1 VIGGLIIAHEQLG
14 ESIIGAL
21 ELISG
26 TPELIHAVSNV
37 GLSTSQL
44 VDNIRECAIKMPEGY
59 VVFVDVYGGSCWRA
73 AKMAVTA
80 DYHIVTGVNLPMLL
94 SFVNK
99 RKKFSF
105 EELPAIL
112 EADGKR
118 GIITE

>member
-1 VIGGLIIAHEQLG
+1 VIGGLIIAHERLG

-21 ELISG
+21 DSISG
-26 TPELIHAVSNV
+26 TPKLIHAVSNN
-37 GLSTSQL
+37 GMSTSQL
-44 VDNIRECAIKMPEGY
+44 VEKIQACTVKMPEGY

-80 DYHIVTGVNLPMLL
+80 NFHIVTGVNLPMLL

-99 RKKFSF
+99 RDKFSF

-118 GIITE
+118 GVIAE